1 MRSLIRRAAVA
12 AGAAVAVLG
21 VAVGVAAASAAPPV
35 LAFSPSRFDFGQV
48 TVGQAAAQT
57 FTLANTGG
65 RASRAVTVTLSGPA
79 AFTITADACTA
90 TSLGPGTSCTVTVRF
105 APARTGTAA
114 ATLTAAN
121 NKKAVLATD
130 SLTGTGASASH
141 LYWASGSAGT
151 IVEAS
156 LGGTGAHVIASGQG
170 EPAGVAVDT
179 RHLYWSSSHKAN
191 GGAGTIVQAGL
202 DGTGAHVIASGQGR
216 AVGVAVGPQ

>member
-1 MRSLIRRAAVA
+1 MRNLIRPAAVA
-12 AGAAVAVLG
+12 AGTTVMMLGLAA
-21 VAVGVAAASAAPPV
+21 GVAAASAGPPV
-35 LAFSPSRFDFGQV
+35 LAFTPSPDDYGQV

-57 FTLANTGG
+57 VTLANTGG
-65 RASRAVTVTLSGPA
+65 RASRAVTVTLSGSA

-90 TSLGPGTSCTVTVRF
+90 TSLGPGKSCTVTVRF
-105 APARTGTAA
+105 APAGAGTAA

-121 NKKAVLATD
+121 NQKAVLATD

-156 LGGTGAHVIASGQG
+156 L
-170 EPAGVAVDT
+170 
-179 RHLYWSSSHKAN
+179 
-191 GGAGTIVQAGL
+191 
-202 DGTGAHVIASGQGR
+202 DGTGAKAIASGQGR